1 MHGLMT
7 ALARRHDLTAISLV
21 DDEFDLED
29 CRRAMD
35 EYCRQVVLVPNPR
48 GAPGLAKRTLQLRS
62 LFSRYSFEHHC
73 FAVPELQEALDRVQ
87 RQTPFDVVN
96 LESPYLAHFRLRQ
109 APAGASPPPVVIDAH
124 EIAYDMVRQIAGRA
138 GSLGRKLYGALDWRK
153 LRHEELSAFRE
164 ADGVYLCSL
173 GDQQRLLAEVPEAR
187 TAVVPNAADV
197 EFYQPRPSDPPA
209 DGRTVLF
216 FGLLSTVPNLDGI
229 LWFVREIWPRIL
241 RARGD
246 ARLKIMGK
254 NAPAAVRALAGP
266 GVEVAGFVDDLRPHL
281 AAAAVLI
288 VPLRLGGGTRLKI
301 VEGMA
306 MGKAIVSTTLGA
318 EGIEATPERDLLIA
332 DQPGDFARDVLRL
345 LDEQGLAARMGAAGR
360 RLAVERYA
368 WTSAA
373 ASLERFYREI
383 LVARNRPGG
392 EERRE
397 MTA

>member
-7 ALARRHDLTAISLV
+7 ALARRHDLTALSLV
-21 DDEFDLED
+21 DAEYDLEE
-29 CRRAMD
+29 CRRAMG

-62 LFSRYSFEHHC
+62 LFSRHSFEHHC
-73 FAVPELQEALDRVQ
+73 FAVPALQEALDRVQ

-96 LESPYLAHFRLRQ
+96 LGFPYLAHFRLSQ
-109 APAGASPPPVVIDAH
+109 APAGAPPPPLVVDSH
-124 EIAYDMVRQIAGRA
+124 EIAHDMVRQFTASA

-153 LRHEELSAFRE
+153 LRQEELSAFRK
-164 ADGVYLCSL
+164 ADGVSLCSL
-173 GDQQRLLAEVPEAR
+173 ADQQRLLAEVPEAR

-216 FGLLSTVPNLDGI
+216 FGLLSTLPNLDGI
-229 LWFVREIWPRIL
+229 RWFVREIWPRVL

-254 NAPAAVRALAGP
+254 SAPPAVRALAGP
-266 GVEVAGFVDDLRPHL
+266 DVEVAGFADDLRPHL
-281 AAAAVLI
+281 AAAAVVV

-301 VEGMA
+301 IEGMA
-306 MGKAIVSTTLGA
+306 MGKGIVSTTLGA

-332 DQPGDFARDVLRL
+332 DRPEDFARDVLRL
-345 LDEQGLAARMGAAGR
+345 LEEPGLAARLGAAGR
-360 RLAVERYA
+360 RLAVDRYA

-373 ASLERFYREI
+373 ARLESFYREI
-383 LVARNRPGG
+383 FLARGG
-392 EERRE
+392 QGREERRE
-397 MTA
+397 VTA